1 MSGYNTC
8 LLVDDNY
15 IDNFVTRKVLESSGF
30 AHNIIV
36 QQSPWDAIDSLR
48 DGLVKPDVIFV
59 DVRMP
64 TMDGFEFLEK
74 FEELAI
80 EKDNIKIFMLS
91 SSLDP
96 TDIRRS
102 FGNKHV
108 TQFLHKPIT
117 KQVLEELTP

>member
-117 KQVLEELTP
+117 KQVLE